1 MKTCIFR
8 CKQLVFREKFSVNIL
23 VKIWIHCRGEV
34 ANEVS
39 ENVEEADLSAAVFG
53 DASECNHGIQVQLS
67 NGFFFL
73 EDLHFFKWYLGGIL
87 YVYFWKYLNILES
100 PIESLGITSSVGLK
114 VLKIT
119 FFLKKRG
126 DFQTVRL
133 PPKLVTSMVVS
144 DDDNGW
150 NVKEPTNKL
159 HPKHIAQIQ
168 KVSHQKQQ
176 FVGNK
181 DPPIP

>member
-67 NGFFFL
+67 NGFFFWRIYI
-73 EDLHFFKWYLGGIL
+73 F
-87 YVYFWKYLNILES
+87 LNDIW
-100 PIESLGITSSVGLK
+100 
-114 VLKIT
+114 
-119 FFLKKRG
+119 
-126 DFQTVRL
+126 
-133 PPKLVTSMVVS
+133 VVS
-144 DDDNGW
+144 FMFIFGSILIFWRALLN
-150 NVKEPTNKL
+150 L
-159 HPKHIAQIQ
+159 
-168 KVSHQKQQ
+168 
-176 FVGNK
+176 
-181 DPPIP
+181 